1 MTLKKGF
8 ELEDN
13 KDNKVVTPTT
23 ETQENGGKE
32 QKTFTQEELNAII
45 ETRLAKAK
53 KDMPSK
59 EELKK
64 YNEWKEAQKTE
75 QEKNEDLMNQ
85 LKTNNGTLT
94 DENTKLKAQIQIM
107 NSNVKKEFVKFVT
120 SEVLAMVSDEVDL
133 VSALKSYKKDNP
145 QYFGDT
151 VIKKTQTSPSLNAG
165 GNKPQTT
172 NDIMNNILRGNNQ
185 D

>member
-8 ELEDN
+8 EMEDN

-23 ETQENGGKE
+23 NTPENGGQE

-59 EELKK
+59 EELQA
-64 YNEWKEAQKTE
+64 YNEWKETQKTE
-75 QEKNEDLMNQ
+75 QEKINDKINQ
-85 LKTNNGTLT
+85 LQTNNVTLT
-94 DENTKLKAQIQIM
+94 NENSQLKAQLEVL
-107 NSNVKKEFVKFVT
+107 NSNAKKEFVRFVT
-120 SEVLAMVSDEVDL
+120 SEVLAMVNDTTDL
-133 VSALKSYKKDNP
+133 KTAIKSYKKDNP

-165 GNKPQTT
+165 GDKPQTT
-172 NDIMNNILRGNNQ
+172 NDIMNSILRGNNQ
-185 D
+185 E

>member
-8 ELEDN
+8 EMEEN
-13 KDNKVVTPTT
+13 KDNEVVTPTT
-23 ETQENGGKE
+23 GTQENGGKE
-32 QKTFTQEELNAII
+32 QKTFTQEELNTIVEA
-45 ETRLAKAK
+45 RLAKAR

-59 EELKK
+59 EELQA
-64 YNEWKEAQKTE
+64 YNEWKQTQKTE
-75 QEKNEDLMNQ
+75 QEKNEELMNQ

-94 DENTKLKAQIQIM
+94 NENTKLKAQIQIM

-133 VSALKSYKKDNP
+133 VTALKSYKKDNP

-165 GNKPQTT
+165 GDKPQTT
-172 NDIMNNILRGNNQ
+172 NDIMNNILRGANQ
-185 D
+185 E